1 MEKTKIA
8 LITGCTGQDGSYLAE
23 FLLKK
28 GYEVHG
34 IRRRSSIAK
43 LDRLS
48 RIHYGPHA
56 ERNKFFLHYGDITD
70 SASITQITKRVKPDE
85 VYNLAAQSHVRV
97 SFDTPEYTANTDA
110 LGPLRVL
117 EAIRTLGFVR
127 KTKFYQASTSEMFG
141 NPLESPQHE
150 NTPFFPR
157 SPYGIAKLY
166 AHLITANYREA
177 YNMFAC
183 SGILF
188 NHESPRRGESFVT
201 RKITQ
206 AAIRIVRRK
215 QDKLYLGN
223 LYAKRDWGYAKE
235 YVEAM
240 WLMLQQKKPK
250 DYVIATGENHTV
262 KEFAELAFRVLDIDI
277 EWQGQGI
284 SEKGINKKN
293 GKIIVEI
300 DPYYFRPTEV
310 ENLVGNA
317 SMAKKE
323 LGWAPKTKFQKLV
336 NLIMAEE
343 VKNKDL

>member
-1 MEKTKIA
+1 
-8 LITGCTGQDGSYLAE
+8 
-23 FLLKK
+23 
-28 GYEVHG
+28 
-34 IRRRSSIAK
+34 
-43 LDRLS
+43 
-48 RIHYGPHA
+48 
-56 ERNKFFLHYGDITD
+56 
-70 SASITQITKRVKPDE
+70 
-85 VYNLAAQSHVRV
+85 
-97 SFDTPEYTANTDA
+97 
-110 LGPLRVL
+110 
-117 EAIRTLGFVR
+117 
-127 KTKFYQASTSEMFG
+127 MFG